1 MTKPLQPPP
10 HRTRRLAAWQA
21 ALIPRL
27 AGTGPAPLR
36 LLVIEDSLHYQSLIC
51 MLAQQHRPDLEVH
64 VASNDVIGMALY
76 GATNPDVLLID
87 MVLPGGDVA
96 TLIRHLRAHPAFR
109 ETPLIVLSGE
119 GSGGQKGRSDLP
131 QDLCVIHKASLLQA
145 LPAALDATLAD
156 PAR

>member
-1 MTKPLQPPP
+1 
-10 HRTRRLAAWQA
+10 
-21 ALIPRL
+21 
-27 AGTGPAPLR
+27 
-36 LLVIEDSLHYQSLIC
+36 
-51 MLAQQHRPDLEVH
+51 
-64 VASNDVIGMALY
+64 
-76 GATNPDVLLID
+76 VLLID

-119 GSGGQKGRSDLP
+119 GSGGPKGPSDLP